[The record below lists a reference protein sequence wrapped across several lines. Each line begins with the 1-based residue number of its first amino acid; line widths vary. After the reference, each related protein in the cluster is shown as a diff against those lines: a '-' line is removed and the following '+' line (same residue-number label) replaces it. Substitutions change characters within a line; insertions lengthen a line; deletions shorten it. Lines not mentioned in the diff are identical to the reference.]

1 MSGDSSSHDGRSKGG
16 TAFSSVVNLLA
27 TAMGAGILS
36 LPRAFAMTGWGLG
49 AVLLI
54 LSALANDASLAFL
67 VVCARASGQSTYE
80 GNAQKLL
87 GSIGFKIVNV
97 LLILLLFLA
106 DVAFVTIVR
115 DLLPPFIGSLTGH
128 PDAWYANPNL
138 VMALSLCAVFPLC
151 LLENIT
157 SLRHTSTL
165 VLCCLAY
172 YFVVLTIR
180 FFARDHKQF
189 IHEDALAMTDDP
201 LAALQGMSIMISAF
215 ICQFNIFK
223 IDSELEEERKEQV
236 WLSIHAAIPG
246 AATVLYLWGGL
257 IGYWMFGAN
266 VSSNML
272 QEFHDDPVM
281 NLCSFLL
288 AVGNIFKIP
297 LITQPLR
304 DSLHESLPAWT
315 RNSFLETVVLMLLV
329 VMAVLALKDLSRVLS
344 VLGCTAGVT
353 ICFVMPGLMRL
364 KLLGSAPGDSLL
376 RLDAAEA
383 GGSSAPCATAAV
395 AAASQRRRGGK
406 VRVLARLLVVFGVV
420 LGAGGLL
427 GILARWKSS

>member
-1 MSGDSSSHDGRSKGG
+1 
-16 TAFSSVVNLLA
+16 
-27 TAMGAGILS
+27 MGAGILS

-49 AVLLI
+49 CVLLV

-67 VVCARASGQSTYE
+67 VVCARASGQTTYE
-80 GNAQKLL
+80 GNAQQFL
-87 GSIGFKIVNV
+87 GSIGSKIVNV

-106 DVAFVTIVR
+106 DVAFVTIAR
-115 DLLPPFIGSLTGH
+115 DLLPSFIGSLTGH

-180 FFARDHKQF
+180 FFARDQKPL
-189 IHEDALAMTDDP
+189 IHEDVLAVSNDP
-201 LAALQGMSIMISAF
+201 LAAMQGMSIMISAF

-223 IDSELEEERKEQV
+223 IDMELAKERKEQI
-236 WLSIHAAIPG
+236 WLSVHAAIPG
-246 AATVLYLWGGL
+246 AATMLYLWGGL
-257 IGYWMFGAN
+257 IGYWMFGAK

-288 AVGNIFKIP
+288 AIGNIFKIP

-304 DSLHESLPAWT
+304 ASLREALPAWT
-315 RNSFLETVVLMLLV
+315 GNTVLETVLVMPLV
-329 VMAVLALKDLSRVLS
+329 VLAVLGLKDLSRVLS

-353 ICFVMPGLMRL
+353 ICFVMPGLLRL
-364 KLLGSAPGDSLL
+364 QLLGNTTADPLL
-376 RLDAAEA
+376 SSVEAA
-383 GGSSAPCATAAV
+383 ATATPPSARDV
-395 AAASQRRRGGK
+395 QRRGSRG
-406 VRVLARLLVVFGVV
+406 VRALSWLLVISGLV

-427 GILARWKSS
+427 GILARWSNS